1 MTVNNSIQTHVT
13 NPQILKDMPKY
24 LGNPETI
31 KDLYEALTKLP
42 REEFYDLHE
51 NELAQVFG
59 IYMNLNKK
67 FDPDTNSDRMFHN
80 VSNMLNLRRD
90 VEKTIAELILALKNY
105 EEPGYFTSQEEEK
118 KILFVKQI
126 KWLFANIIQSFIGY
140 KKRLT
145 IYEIDDM
152 RYYIWDT
159 HHHNIGA
166 VDIERMAYILS
177 LLLQKHIYTWTENVD
192 KALQHLT
199 EISWESISRPL
210 FWWLENVSMEYRWH
224 RLSFMQYGFGQITLD
239 GILEWLKAVIKKN
252 NEIIKGYVERAI
264 PLYTR
269 LTEVLKKANDDGEK
283 NEELVILDP
292 SASVVKV
299 EKELDIKTI
308 NELTLQ
314 NDCLKII
321 LRTDKTVLE
330 QKLQPLKDICDLSK
344 MNHAKLI
351 D

>member
-1 MTVNNSIQTHVT
+1 MTATNNIQAHVT
-13 NPQILKDMPKY
+13 NPQVLKDMPKY
-24 LGNPETI
+24 LGNPQTI
-31 KDLYEALTKLP
+31 KDLYEALNKMP

-51 NELAQVFG
+51 NELAGVFG
-59 IYMNLNKK
+59 LYMALNTK
-67 FDPDTNSDRMFHN
+67 FDSDINNDIMTNKVN
-80 VSNMLNLRRD
+80 CMLRLRRD
-90 VEKTIAELILALKNY
+90 VEKMINELALALRSY
-105 EEPGYFTSQEEEK
+105 EEPGYFTEQEKDK
-118 KILFVKQI
+118 KILFEKQI
-126 KWLFANIIQSFIGY
+126 KYLFTNIFNCFISY

-145 IYEIDDM
+145 IDEIRSLKYDISNRSIGNIESISINSM
-152 RYYIWDT
+152 TYIF
-159 HHHNIGA
+159 
-166 VDIERMAYILS
+166 S
-177 LLLQKHIYTWTENVD
+177 LLLQKHIYTGTESID
-192 KALQHLT
+192 KALQHLMK
-199 EISWESISRPL
+199 ISGENVTRSL
-210 FWWLENVSMEYRWH
+210 FGGLENVSMEYISH
-224 RLSFMQYGFGQITLD
+224 GLLFIQYGFGQITID
-239 GILEWLKAVIKKN
+239 AVLEGLQLIIKKN
-252 NEIIKGYVERAI
+252 NEILQKYLESAI

-269 LTEVLKKANDDGEK
+269 LTEVLKKTNDDGGG

-344 MNHAKLI
+344 MNDAKLI